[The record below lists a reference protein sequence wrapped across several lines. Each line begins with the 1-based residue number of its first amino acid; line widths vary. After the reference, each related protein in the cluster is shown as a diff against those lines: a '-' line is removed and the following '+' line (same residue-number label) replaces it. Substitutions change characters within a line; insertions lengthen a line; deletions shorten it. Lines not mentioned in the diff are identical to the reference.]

1 MIAKK
6 SAEYR
11 YYRKSQWGCRI
22 LADSDRELDSSVLL
36 ARGTRVSYVVE
47 QVDDNSVTPSQT
59 SIPKSSDELSN
70 KCSGLRGIEA
80 A

>member
-1 MIAKK
+1 MIAKN

-11 YYRKSQWGCRI
+11 YYTRKSARCSN
-22 LADSDRELDSSVLL
+22 LADPNREFDSSVLV

-47 QVDDNSVTPSQT
+47 QVDDNSIASSKT

-70 KCSGLRGIEA
+70 KRSGLRGSETA
-80 A
+80 